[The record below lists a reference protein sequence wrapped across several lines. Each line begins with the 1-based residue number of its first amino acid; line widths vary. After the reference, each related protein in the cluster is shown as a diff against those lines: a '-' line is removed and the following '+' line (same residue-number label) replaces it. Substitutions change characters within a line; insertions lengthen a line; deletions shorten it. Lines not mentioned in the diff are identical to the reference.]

1 MIQVVGI
8 GPGRREGRTIAAD
21 DALRRAEVIVGYTTY
36 VELVRDE
43 FAEKRFVTTGMR
55 GEKERCVQALL
66 LSREGRRVAL
76 ICSGDAQVYGMASLL
91 LGMAEEGDEIE
102 VVPGVTAALSAAAV
116 LGSPLC
122 GDFAVVSL
130 SDQLTPWATIERRLR
145 AAAAALASCLWQR
158 DGACPERV
166 GIVVPAGKTFAPEI
180 IAHGGYVCGVIK
192 DGGDDPDITTGSEV
206 RARVRL
212 MESDG
217 GIRFLAGDGVGTIT
231 LPGMKL
237 PVGEAAI
244 NPVPRRMIEQAVRQ
258 VFPARAAEVT
268 VSIPGGE
275 ELAKRTFNPRLGVVG
290 GLSVLGTTGV
300 VRPMSE
306 EALKETIRLELSV
319 RKSQGAEEIGLVFG
333 SQGERAANALF
344 PCMQAVQMSN
354 FVGFALDCAAELGFA
369 RATLLGQPG
378 KLVKVSG
385 GSMQTHSQYGDGRR
399 ETLIAHLALMGAPVE
414 LLEFVRQSVTLD
426 GCISPIYGAGF
437 DAVWTHLADAAAAY
451 AAARVHGEMRVD
463 AVMLDAK
470 GQILGRSTS
479 L

>member
-1 MIQVVGI
+1 MKAL
-8 GPGRREGRTIAAD
+8 REG
-21 DALRRAEVIVGYTTY
+21 
-36 VELVRDE
+36 
-43 FAEKRFVTTGMR
+43 FTTGS
-55 GEKERCVQALL
+55 C
-66 LSREGRRVAL
+66 
-76 ICSGDAQVYGMASLL
+76 
-91 LGMAEEGDEIE
+91 
-102 VVPGVTAALSAAAV
+102 
-116 LGSPLC
+116 
-122 GDFAVVSL
+122 
-130 SDQLTPWATIERRLR
+130 

-166 GIVVPAGKTFAPEI
+166 EIVVPAGKTFAPEI

-300 VRPMSE
+300 VHPMSE

-319 RKSQGAEEIGLVFG
+319 RRKQGADEIGLVFG
-333 SQGERAANALF
+333 SQGETAAAALF
-344 PCMQAVQMSN
+344 PGMQTVQMSN
-354 FVGFALDCAAELGFA
+354 FVGFALDCAAELGFL
-369 RATLLGQPG
+369 RVILLGQPG

-426 GCISPIYGAGF
+426 GCISPIYDAGF

-451 AAARVHGEMRVD
+451 AAARIHGEMRVD

>member
-1 MIQVVGI
+1 M
-8 GPGRREGRTIAAD
+8 
-21 DALRRAEVIVGYTTY
+21 
-36 VELVRDE
+36 
-43 FAEKRFVTTGMR
+43 
-55 GEKERCVQALL
+55 
-66 LSREGRRVAL
+66 
-76 ICSGDAQVYGMASLL
+76 
-91 LGMAEEGDEIE
+91 
-102 VVPGVTAALSAAAV
+102 
-116 LGSPLC
+116 
-122 GDFAVVSL
+122 
-130 SDQLTPWATIERRLR
+130 
-145 AAAAALASCLWQR
+145 
-158 DGACPERV
+158 
-166 GIVVPAGKTFAPEI
+166 
-180 IAHGGYVCGVIK
+180 
-192 DGGDDPDITTGSEV
+192 
-206 RARVRL
+206 
-212 MESDG
+212 
-217 GIRFLAGDGVGTIT
+217 
-231 LPGMKL
+231 
-237 PVGEAAI
+237 
-244 NPVPRRMIEQAVRQ
+244 
-258 VFPARAAEVT
+258 
-268 VSIPGGE
+268 
-275 ELAKRTFNPRLGVVG
+275 
-290 GLSVLGTTGV
+290 LGTTGV

-426 GCISPIYGAGF
+426 GCISPIYDAGF

-451 AAARVHGEMRVD
+451 AAARIHGEMRVD

>member
-1 MIQVVGI
+1 MKAL
-8 GPGRREGRTIAAD
+8 REG
-21 DALRRAEVIVGYTTY
+21 
-36 VELVRDE
+36 
-43 FAEKRFVTTGMR
+43 FTTGS
-55 GEKERCVQALL
+55 C
-66 LSREGRRVAL
+66 
-76 ICSGDAQVYGMASLL
+76 
-91 LGMAEEGDEIE
+91 
-102 VVPGVTAALSAAAV
+102 
-116 LGSPLC
+116 
-122 GDFAVVSL
+122 
-130 SDQLTPWATIERRLR
+130 

-180 IAHGGYVCGVIK
+180 IGHGGYVCGVIK

-354 FVGFALDCAAELGFA
+354 FVGFALDSAAELGFL
-369 RATLLGQPG
+369 RVILLGQPG

-426 GCISPIYGAGF
+426 GCISPIYDAGF

-451 AAARVHGEMRVD
+451 AAARIHGEMRVD

>member
-1 MIQVVGI
+1 MKAL
-8 GPGRREGRTIAAD
+8 REG
-21 DALRRAEVIVGYTTY
+21 
-36 VELVRDE
+36 
-43 FAEKRFVTTGMR
+43 FTTGS
-55 GEKERCVQALL
+55 C
-66 LSREGRRVAL
+66 
-76 ICSGDAQVYGMASLL
+76 
-91 LGMAEEGDEIE
+91 
-102 VVPGVTAALSAAAV
+102 
-116 LGSPLC
+116 
-122 GDFAVVSL
+122 
-130 SDQLTPWATIERRLR
+130 

-344 PCMQAVQMSN
+344 PCMQAVQM
-354 FVGFALDCAAELGFA
+354 DCAAELGFA
-369 RATLLGQPG
+369 HATLLGQPG

-426 GCISPIYGAGF
+426 GCISPIYDAGF

-451 AAARVHGEMRVD
+451 AAARIHGEMRVD

>member
-1 MIQVVGI
+1 MKEL
-8 GPGRREGRTIAAD
+8 REG
-21 DALRRAEVIVGYTTY
+21 
-36 VELVRDE
+36 
-43 FAEKRFVTTGMR
+43 FTTGS
-55 GEKERCVQALL
+55 C
-66 LSREGRRVAL
+66 
-76 ICSGDAQVYGMASLL
+76 
-91 LGMAEEGDEIE
+91 
-102 VVPGVTAALSAAAV
+102 
-116 LGSPLC
+116 
-122 GDFAVVSL
+122 
-130 SDQLTPWATIERRLR
+130 

-258 VFPARAAEVT
+258 VFPTRAAEVT

-275 ELAKRTFNPRLGVVG
+275 ELAKRTFNSRLGVVG

-369 RATLLGQPG
+369 RAMLLGQPG

-414 LLEFVRQSVTLD
+414 LLKFVRQSVTLD
-426 GCISPIYGAGF
+426 GCISPIYDAGF
-437 DAVWTHLADAAAAY
+437 DAVWTHLAAAAAAY
-451 AAARVHGEMRVD
+451 AAARIHGEMRVD

>member
-1 MIQVVGI
+1 MKAL
-8 GPGRREGRTIAAD
+8 REG
-21 DALRRAEVIVGYTTY
+21 
-36 VELVRDE
+36 
-43 FAEKRFVTTGMR
+43 FTTGS
-55 GEKERCVQALL
+55 C
-66 LSREGRRVAL
+66 
-76 ICSGDAQVYGMASLL
+76 
-91 LGMAEEGDEIE
+91 
-102 VVPGVTAALSAAAV
+102 
-116 LGSPLC
+116 
-122 GDFAVVSL
+122 
-130 SDQLTPWATIERRLR
+130 

-166 GIVVPAGKTFAPEI
+166 EIVVPAGKTFAPEI

-369 RATLLGQPG
+369 RAMLLGQPG

-414 LLEFVRQSVTLD
+414 LLEFVHQSVTLD
-426 GCISPIYGAGF
+426 GCISPIYDAGF

-451 AAARVHGEMRVD
+451 AAARIHGEMRVD

>member
-1 MIQVVGI
+1 
-8 GPGRREGRTIAAD
+8 
-21 DALRRAEVIVGYTTY
+21 
-36 VELVRDE
+36 
-43 FAEKRFVTTGMR
+43 
-55 GEKERCVQALL
+55 
-66 LSREGRRVAL
+66 
-76 ICSGDAQVYGMASLL
+76 
-91 LGMAEEGDEIE
+91 
-102 VVPGVTAALSAAAV
+102 
-116 LGSPLC
+116 
-122 GDFAVVSL
+122 
-130 SDQLTPWATIERRLR
+130 
-145 AAAAALASCLWQR
+145 
-158 DGACPERV
+158 
-166 GIVVPAGKTFAPEI
+166 
-180 IAHGGYVCGVIK
+180 
-192 DGGDDPDITTGSEV
+192 
-206 RARVRL
+206 

-333 SQGERAANALF
+333 SQGETAAAALF
-344 PCMQAVQMSN
+344 PGMQTVQMSN
-354 FVGFALDCAAELGFA
+354 FVGFALDSAAELGFL
-369 RATLLGQPG
+369 RVILLGQPG

-426 GCISPIYGAGF
+426 GCISPIYDAGF

-451 AAARVHGEMRVD
+451 AAARIHGEMRVD

>member
-1 MIQVVGI
+1 MKAL
-8 GPGRREGRTIAAD
+8 REG
-21 DALRRAEVIVGYTTY
+21 
-36 VELVRDE
+36 
-43 FAEKRFVTTGMR
+43 FTTGS
-55 GEKERCVQALL
+55 C
-66 LSREGRRVAL
+66 
-76 ICSGDAQVYGMASLL
+76 
-91 LGMAEEGDEIE
+91 
-102 VVPGVTAALSAAAV
+102 
-116 LGSPLC
+116 
-122 GDFAVVSL
+122 
-130 SDQLTPWATIERRLR
+130 

-354 FVGFALDCAAELGFA
+354 FVGFALDCAVELGFA

-426 GCISPIYGAGF
+426 GCISPIYDAGF

-451 AAARVHGEMRVD
+451 AAARIHGEMRVD

>member
-1 MIQVVGI
+1 MKAL
-8 GPGRREGRTIAAD
+8 REG
-21 DALRRAEVIVGYTTY
+21 
-36 VELVRDE
+36 
-43 FAEKRFVTTGMR
+43 FTTGS
-55 GEKERCVQALL
+55 C
-66 LSREGRRVAL
+66 
-76 ICSGDAQVYGMASLL
+76 
-91 LGMAEEGDEIE
+91 
-102 VVPGVTAALSAAAV
+102 
-116 LGSPLC
+116 
-122 GDFAVVSL
+122 
-130 SDQLTPWATIERRLR
+130 

-166 GIVVPAGKTFAPEI
+166 EIVVPAGKTFAPEI

-300 VRPMSE
+300 VHPMSE

-333 SQGERAANALF
+333 SQGETAAAALF
-344 PCMQAVQMSN
+344 PGMQTAQMSN
-354 FVGFALDCAAELGFA
+354 FVGFALDSAAELGFL
-369 RATLLGQPG
+369 RVILLGQPG

-399 ETLIAHLALMGAPVE
+399 ETLIAHLALMGAPIE

-426 GCISPIYGAGF
+426 GCISPIYDAGF

-451 AAARVHGEMRVD
+451 AAARIHGEMRVD

>member
-1 MIQVVGI
+1 MKAL
-8 GPGRREGRTIAAD
+8 REG
-21 DALRRAEVIVGYTTY
+21 
-36 VELVRDE
+36 
-43 FAEKRFVTTGMR
+43 FTTGS
-55 GEKERCVQALL
+55 C
-66 LSREGRRVAL
+66 
-76 ICSGDAQVYGMASLL
+76 
-91 LGMAEEGDEIE
+91 
-102 VVPGVTAALSAAAV
+102 
-116 LGSPLC
+116 
-122 GDFAVVSL
+122 
-130 SDQLTPWATIERRLR
+130 

-166 GIVVPAGKTFAPEI
+166 EIVVPAGKTFAPEI

-426 GCISPIYGAGF
+426 GCISPIYDAGF

-451 AAARVHGEMRVD
+451 AAARIHGKMRVD

>member
-1 MIQVVGI
+1 MKAL
-8 GPGRREGRTIAAD
+8 REG
-21 DALRRAEVIVGYTTY
+21 
-36 VELVRDE
+36 
-43 FAEKRFVTTGMR
+43 FTTGS
-55 GEKERCVQALL
+55 C
-66 LSREGRRVAL
+66 
-76 ICSGDAQVYGMASLL
+76 
-91 LGMAEEGDEIE
+91 
-102 VVPGVTAALSAAAV
+102 
-116 LGSPLC
+116 
-122 GDFAVVSL
+122 
-130 SDQLTPWATIERRLR
+130 

-333 SQGERAANALF
+333 SQGETAAAALF
-344 PCMQAVQMSN
+344 PGMQTVQMSN
-354 FVGFALDCAAELGFA
+354 FVGFALDSAAELGFL
-369 RATLLGQPG
+369 RVILLGQPG

-426 GCISPIYGAGF
+426 GCISPIYDAGF

-451 AAARVHGEMRVD
+451 AAARIHGEMRVD

-470 GQILGRSTS
+470 GKILGRSTS
-479 L
+479 Q

>member
-1 MIQVVGI
+1 MKAL
-8 GPGRREGRTIAAD
+8 REG
-21 DALRRAEVIVGYTTY
+21 
-36 VELVRDE
+36 
-43 FAEKRFVTTGMR
+43 FTTGS
-55 GEKERCVQALL
+55 C
-66 LSREGRRVAL
+66 
-76 ICSGDAQVYGMASLL
+76 
-91 LGMAEEGDEIE
+91 
-102 VVPGVTAALSAAAV
+102 
-116 LGSPLC
+116 
-122 GDFAVVSL
+122 
-130 SDQLTPWATIERRLR
+130 

-212 MESDG
+212 MENDG

-300 VRPMSE
+300 VHPMSE

-319 RKSQGAEEIGLVFG
+319 RRKQGAEEIGLVFG
-333 SQGERAANALF
+333 SQGETAAAALF
-344 PCMQAVQMSN
+344 PGMQAVQMSN
-354 FVGFALDCAAELGFA
+354 FVGFALDCAAELGFL
-369 RATLLGQPG
+369 RVILLGQPG

-414 LLEFVRQSVTLD
+414 LLEFVHQSVTLD
-426 GCISPIYGAGF
+426 GCISPIYDAGF

-451 AAARVHGEMRVD
+451 AAARIHGEMRVD

>member
-1 MIQVVGI
+1 MKEL
-8 GPGRREGRTIAAD
+8 REG
-21 DALRRAEVIVGYTTY
+21 
-36 VELVRDE
+36 
-43 FAEKRFVTTGMR
+43 FTTGS
-55 GEKERCVQALL
+55 C
-66 LSREGRRVAL
+66 
-76 ICSGDAQVYGMASLL
+76 
-91 LGMAEEGDEIE
+91 
-102 VVPGVTAALSAAAV
+102 
-116 LGSPLC
+116 
-122 GDFAVVSL
+122 
-130 SDQLTPWATIERRLR
+130 

-212 MESDG
+212 MENDG

-354 FVGFALDCAAELGFA
+354 FVGFALDSAAELGFL
-369 RATLLGQPG
+369 RVILLGQPG

-426 GCISPIYGAGF
+426 GCISPIYDAGF

-451 AAARVHGEMRVD
+451 AAARIHGEMRVD

>member
-1 MIQVVGI
+1 MKAL
-8 GPGRREGRTIAAD
+8 REG
-21 DALRRAEVIVGYTTY
+21 
-36 VELVRDE
+36 
-43 FAEKRFVTTGMR
+43 FTTGS
-55 GEKERCVQALL
+55 C
-66 LSREGRRVAL
+66 
-76 ICSGDAQVYGMASLL
+76 
-91 LGMAEEGDEIE
+91 
-102 VVPGVTAALSAAAV
+102 
-116 LGSPLC
+116 
-122 GDFAVVSL
+122 
-130 SDQLTPWATIERRLR
+130 

-344 PCMQAVQMSN
+344 PCMQTVQMSN
-354 FVGFALDCAAELGFA
+354 FVGFALDSAAELGFL
-369 RATLLGQPG
+369 RVILLGQPG

-426 GCISPIYGAGF
+426 GCISPIYDAGF

-451 AAARVHGEMRVD
+451 AAARIHGEMRVD

>member
-1 MIQVVGI
+1 MKAL
-8 GPGRREGRTIAAD
+8 REG
-21 DALRRAEVIVGYTTY
+21 
-36 VELVRDE
+36 
-43 FAEKRFVTTGMR
+43 FTTGS
-55 GEKERCVQALL
+55 C
-66 LSREGRRVAL
+66 
-76 ICSGDAQVYGMASLL
+76 
-91 LGMAEEGDEIE
+91 
-102 VVPGVTAALSAAAV
+102 
-116 LGSPLC
+116 
-122 GDFAVVSL
+122 
-130 SDQLTPWATIERRLR
+130 

-217 GIRFLAGDGVGTIT
+217 GIRFLAGNGVGTIT

-333 SQGERAANALF
+333 SQGETAAAALF
-344 PCMQAVQMSN
+344 PGMQTVQMSN
-354 FVGFALDCAAELGFA
+354 FVGFALDCAAELGFL
-369 RATLLGQPG
+369 RVILLGQPG

-426 GCISPIYGAGF
+426 GCISPIYDAGF

-451 AAARVHGEMRVD
+451 AAARIHGEMRVD

>member
-1 MIQVVGI
+1 MKAL
-8 GPGRREGRTIAAD
+8 REG
-21 DALRRAEVIVGYTTY
+21 
-36 VELVRDE
+36 
-43 FAEKRFVTTGMR
+43 FTTGS
-55 GEKERCVQALL
+55 C
-66 LSREGRRVAL
+66 
-76 ICSGDAQVYGMASLL
+76 
-91 LGMAEEGDEIE
+91 
-102 VVPGVTAALSAAAV
+102 
-116 LGSPLC
+116 
-122 GDFAVVSL
+122 
-130 SDQLTPWATIERRLR
+130 
-145 AAAAALASCLWQR
+145 AAAAALASCRWQR
-158 DGACPERV
+158 DGACPERIE
-166 GIVVPAGKTFAPEI
+166 IVVPAGRTFAPEI

-344 PCMQAVQMSN
+344 PRMQAVHMSN
-354 FVGFALDCAAELGFA
+354 FVGFALDCAAVLGFA
-369 RATLLGQPG
+369 RDMLLGQPG

-426 GCISPIYGAGF
+426 GCISPIYDAGF

-451 AAARVHGEMRVD
+451 AAARIHGEMRVD

-470 GQILGRSTS
+470 GQSLGRSTS

>member
-1 MIQVVGI
+1 M
-8 GPGRREGRTIAAD
+8 
-21 DALRRAEVIVGYTTY
+21 
-36 VELVRDE
+36 
-43 FAEKRFVTTGMR
+43 
-55 GEKERCVQALL
+55 
-66 LSREGRRVAL
+66 
-76 ICSGDAQVYGMASLL
+76 
-91 LGMAEEGDEIE
+91 
-102 VVPGVTAALSAAAV
+102 
-116 LGSPLC
+116 
-122 GDFAVVSL
+122 
-130 SDQLTPWATIERRLR
+130 
-145 AAAAALASCLWQR
+145 
-158 DGACPERV
+158 
-166 GIVVPAGKTFAPEI
+166 
-180 IAHGGYVCGVIK
+180 
-192 DGGDDPDITTGSEV
+192 
-206 RARVRL
+206 
-212 MESDG
+212 
-217 GIRFLAGDGVGTIT
+217 
-231 LPGMKL
+231 
-237 PVGEAAI
+237 
-244 NPVPRRMIEQAVRQ
+244 
-258 VFPARAAEVT
+258 T

-344 PCMQAVQMSN
+344 PCMQTVQMSN

-426 GCISPIYGAGF
+426 GCISPIYDAGF

-451 AAARVHGEMRVD
+451 AAARIHGEMRVD

>member
-1 MIQVVGI
+1 MKAL
-8 GPGRREGRTIAAD
+8 REG
-21 DALRRAEVIVGYTTY
+21 
-36 VELVRDE
+36 
-43 FAEKRFVTTGMR
+43 FTTGS
-55 GEKERCVQALL
+55 C
-66 LSREGRRVAL
+66 
-76 ICSGDAQVYGMASLL
+76 
-91 LGMAEEGDEIE
+91 
-102 VVPGVTAALSAAAV
+102 
-116 LGSPLC
+116 
-122 GDFAVVSL
+122 
-130 SDQLTPWATIERRLR
+130 

-300 VRPMSE
+300 VHPMSE

-319 RKSQGAEEIGLVFG
+319 RRKQGADEIGLVFG
-333 SQGERAANALF
+333 SQGETAAAALF
-344 PCMQAVQMSN
+344 PGMQTAQMSN
-354 FVGFALDCAAELGFA
+354 FVGFALDSAAELGFL
-369 RATLLGQPG
+369 RVILLGQPG

-426 GCISPIYGAGF
+426 GCISPIYDAGF

-451 AAARVHGEMRVD
+451 AAARIHGEMRVD

>member
-1 MIQVVGI
+1 MKAL
-8 GPGRREGRTIAAD
+8 REG
-21 DALRRAEVIVGYTTY
+21 
-36 VELVRDE
+36 
-43 FAEKRFVTTGMR
+43 FTTGS
-55 GEKERCVQALL
+55 C
-66 LSREGRRVAL
+66 
-76 ICSGDAQVYGMASLL
+76 
-91 LGMAEEGDEIE
+91 
-102 VVPGVTAALSAAAV
+102 
-116 LGSPLC
+116 
-122 GDFAVVSL
+122 
-130 SDQLTPWATIERRLR
+130 

-344 PCMQAVQMSN
+344 PCHAGGADEQLCRLCA
-354 FVGFALDCAAELGFA
+354 DCAAELGFA

-385 GSMQTHSQYGDGRR
+385 GSCRRTANTADGRR

-426 GCISPIYGAGF
+426 GCISPIYDAGF

-451 AAARVHGEMRVD
+451 AAARIHGEMHVD

>member
-1 MIQVVGI
+1 MKAL
-8 GPGRREGRTIAAD
+8 REG
-21 DALRRAEVIVGYTTY
+21 
-36 VELVRDE
+36 
-43 FAEKRFVTTGMR
+43 FTTGS
-55 GEKERCVQALL
+55 C
-66 LSREGRRVAL
+66 
-76 ICSGDAQVYGMASLL
+76 
-91 LGMAEEGDEIE
+91 
-102 VVPGVTAALSAAAV
+102 T
-116 LGSPLC
+116 
-122 GDFAVVSL
+122 
-130 SDQLTPWATIERRLR
+130 
-145 AAAAALASCLWQR
+145 AAAALASCLWQR

-333 SQGERAANALF
+333 SQGETAAAALF
-344 PCMQAVQMSN
+344 PGMQTVQMSN
-354 FVGFALDCAAELGFA
+354 FVGFALDSAAELGFL
-369 RATLLGQPG
+369 RVILLGQPG

-426 GCISPIYGAGF
+426 GCISPIYDAGF

-451 AAARVHGEMRVD
+451 AAARIHGEMRVD

>member
-1 MIQVVGI
+1 MKAL
-8 GPGRREGRTIAAD
+8 REG
-21 DALRRAEVIVGYTTY
+21 
-36 VELVRDE
+36 
-43 FAEKRFVTTGMR
+43 FTTGS
-55 GEKERCVQALL
+55 C
-66 LSREGRRVAL
+66 
-76 ICSGDAQVYGMASLL
+76 
-91 LGMAEEGDEIE
+91 
-102 VVPGVTAALSAAAV
+102 
-116 LGSPLC
+116 
-122 GDFAVVSL
+122 
-130 SDQLTPWATIERRLR
+130 

-300 VRPMSE
+300 VHPMSE

-319 RKSQGAEEIGLVFG
+319 RRKQGADEIGLVFG
-333 SQGERAANALF
+333 SQGETAAAALF
-344 PCMQAVQMSN
+344 PGMQTAQMSN
-354 FVGFALDCAAELGFA
+354 FVGFALDSAAELGFL
-369 RATLLGQPG
+369 RVILLGQPG

-399 ETLIAHLALMGAPVE
+399 ETLIAHLALMGAPIE

-426 GCISPIYGAGF
+426 GCISPIYDAGF

-451 AAARVHGEMRVD
+451 AAARIHGEMRVD